1 MQFIN
6 VDGKIYYYTFL
17 GIPVINLG
25 VTVAIKAWK
34 MYKS

>member
-34 MYKS
+34 IYKS

>member
-17 GIPVINLG
+17 GITGINLG
-25 VTVAIKAWK
+25 VTVAIKARK
-34 MYKS
+34 IYKS